1 MTSPILTAGSTPDEL
16 YFFYHVYG
24 SSVQLEAAAG
34 NGWTP
39 LWSAAWQ
46 GGQDQDWALARVAIP
61 PDAGLLR
68 FVGTLTGGSN
78 SSFSG
83 YGGYGSYGYGYY
95 GYSPGYGSLN
105 SQGVALDGIG
115 LEAPNVD
122 FLGLSCDFRWHTCFW
137 FNAGN
142 SAWQHVASETYA
154 SWFLEASTSTSV
166 DQTFVLE
173 SARFTATSRKGLL
186 LEYQLEGSSSV
197 SLQSH
202 LEGGTWTSV
211 FLRTGDT
218 GNSWQMGIV
227 TIPDGAVALRIV
239 GNVTAAGDVVRLD
252 RVEWLHVA
260 SSSEG
265 LACSFEDDFCSWLND
280 GQQSWQR
287 RSGSTSSGPQEAVDG
302 VWYLRSTNSSEV
314 RF

>member
-78 SSFSG
+78 D
-83 YGGYGSYGYGYY
+83 
-95 GYSPGYGSLN
+95 
-105 SQGVALDGIG
+105 GVALDGIG

-122 FLGLSCDFRWHTCFW
+122 FLGLSCDFRWHTCSW
-137 FNAGN
+137 FNNGN
-142 SAWQHVASETYA
+142 SAWQRVASEA
-154 SWFLEASTSTSV
+154 DESWFLEASTNVSV

-173 SARFTATSRKGLL
+173 SARFNAGKGLL
-186 LEYQLEGSSSV
+186 LKYQLEGSGSI
-197 SLQSH
+197 SLQAQ
-202 LEGGTWTSV
+202 LEGGSWLKV
-211 FLRTGDT
+211 FQQTTTTIITAAATPFAAATGTELVNIPT
-218 GNSWQMGIV
+218 G
-227 TIPDGAVALRIV
+227 TLALRILA
-239 GNVTAAGDVVRLD
+239 NITQAEDVVRVYSVRAV
-252 RVEWLHVA
+252 RVFKDI
-260 SSSEG
+260 SCNSE
-265 LACSFEDDFCSWLND
+265 F
-280 GQQSWQR
+280 QR
-287 RSGSTSSGPQEAVDG
+287 CGWEAV
-302 VWYLRSTNSSEV
+302 YSASEAANPCN
-314 RF
+314 